1 MFPMTMTVIEV
12 EKTQNE
18 NTINLLRRF
27 TKKMHGAK
35 ILNTVRGQKYTT
47 RPESKLRKKRCVLK
61 NLETT
66 KKMDRL
72 KKLGKIAV
80 KN

>member
-1 MFPMTMTVIEV
+1 MIVIEV
-12 EKTQNE
+12 EKNQNE
-18 NTINLLRRF
+18 NTVNLLRRF
-27 TKKMHGAK
+27 TKKMQGSK
-35 ILNTVRGQKYTT
+35 ILNTVRGQKYSA
-47 RPESKLRKKRCVLK
+47 RPQSDLQKKRRVLK

-80 KN
+80 KS